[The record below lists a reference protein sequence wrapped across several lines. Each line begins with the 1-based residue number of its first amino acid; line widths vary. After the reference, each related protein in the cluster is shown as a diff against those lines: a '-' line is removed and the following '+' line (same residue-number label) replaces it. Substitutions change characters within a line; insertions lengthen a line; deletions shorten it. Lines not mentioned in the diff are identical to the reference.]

1 MAERGRDVER
11 AITEVR
17 RVRPGAIERAAQEAA
32 VRGWGSVTTMTKSQE
47 NSGGYSL
54 KEMVKI
60 AEKMGY
66 GDDPFTKA
74 LKAGVEGKSPG
85 GLPLPKGQRLLIAG
99 LKGSSPQT
107 RSPRRMRLNGS
118 GSK

>member
-1 MAERGRDVER
+1 MAASVLVERGWELER

-74 LKAGVEGKSPG
+74 LKAGAEGKTVG
-85 GLPLPKGQRLLIAG
+85 GLPLAKGQRVIIAG
-99 LKGSSPQT
+99 LKDHLVKT
-107 RSPRRMRLNGS
+107 SPR
-118 GSK
+118 KK

>member
-1 MAERGRDVER
+1 M
-11 AITEVR
+11 R
-17 RVRPGAIERAAQEAA
+17 RISPRIAAACGSALVCPEQAGLLWHR
-32 VRGWGSVTTMTKSQE
+32 VGDRGWGSVTTMTKSQE

-74 LKAGVEGKSPG
+74 LRAGIEGKSPG
-85 GLPLPKGQRLLIAG
+85 GH
-99 LKGSSPQT
+99 
-107 RSPRRMRLNGS
+107 
-118 GSK
+118 